1 MMTNGPAAT
10 IGEILDVNL
19 ERPRDRLALASTAEY
34 TGLRA
39 QVLRFLY
46 EKQLKVERIG
56 SASSEKKRK
65 FPWKSV
71 A

>member
-1 MMTNGPAAT
+1 MAT
-10 IGEILDVNL
+10 RRSIFTLSA
-19 ERPRDRLALASTAEY
+19 LALASTAEY

-46 EKQLKVERIG
+46 EKQRKVENIG
-56 SASSEKKRK
+56 SATVENKRK
-65 FPWKSV
+65 FTWKSV